1 MRSSKLYRFFYR
13 TVRCSFYDLKIK
25 EPKITNYMAILLSE
39 FARTDNLYRIRN
51 VQGERL
57 TTVVE
62 MLLEANNP
70 FYREREIKK
79 HIGDYTLFMTG
90 IFREYIERQSFL
102 KFYLDEGKRAYFSV
116 FNFDRLSYMP
126 GSYLFFE
133 LARNFEFYSGA
144 LNYMKRKFFKESTG
158 SEPFTDFSYQLSK
171 YIH

>member
-13 TVRCSFYDLKIK
+13 TVRRSFYDLKIK

-39 FARTDNLYRIRN
+39 FARTDNLYKIRN

-62 MLLEANNP
+62 MLLEASSP

-116 FNFDRLSYMP
+116 FNLDRFGYMP

-133 LARNFEFYSGA
+133 LAKDFEFYSGA
-144 LNYMKRKFFKESTG
+144 LNYMKRTFFKESTG
-158 SEPFTDFSYQLSK
+158 PEPFTDFSYQLSK